1 MASFEVVVR
10 PAVLPNIRPA
20 PKQSLPPQDDPEKGF
35 AVIRGN
41 GAKQVDLSNSWSV
54 SASTSN
60 RKEEKRRVDTARV
73 YQKEEDGTINRDNF
87 VDIEIPNKVWMKGPQ
102 SSRPSDTNTRNDS
115 IGVRNDSIG
124 VQNELWNFQ
133 RVKEKDNVEIKD
145 RDKMVYPDR

>member
-41 GAKQVDLSNSWSV
+41 GAKQVDLSNGWSV
-54 SASTSN
+54 SASTSQK
-60 RKEEKRRVDTARV
+60 KEEKRRVDTARV

-87 VDIEIPNKVWMKGPQ
+87 VDVEIPNKIWMKGGSQPSAPFTGGPAGGIASG
-102 SSRPSDTNTRNDS
+102 SSLAQQAEAWRFAPA
-115 IGVRNDSIG
+115 
-124 VQNELWNFQ
+124 
-133 RVKEKDNVEIKD
+133 KEKDNVEIKD
-145 RDKMVYPDR
+145 RDKIIYYLQK